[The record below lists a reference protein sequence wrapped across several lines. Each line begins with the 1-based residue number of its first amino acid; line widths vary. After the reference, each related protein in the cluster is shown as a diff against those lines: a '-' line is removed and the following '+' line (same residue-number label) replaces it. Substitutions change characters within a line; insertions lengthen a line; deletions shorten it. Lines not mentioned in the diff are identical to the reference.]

1 MFSTDRNAALARL
14 ANFVPRAGRFYA
26 DNRNNDEGEGLRK
39 NVSMLSPYLRYRVIS
54 EEEVLRDV
62 LARHSLQASEKFV
75 QEVFWRAYFKGFLEA
90 RPAIWSNYLSELEK
104 LPRNKWYLKAIA
116 GETGIDCFDHWVKE
130 LIETGYLHNHARM
143 WFASI
148 WIFTLK
154 LPWELGAAFMYDH
167 LLDGDPASN
176 TLSWRWVGGLHTKG
190 KTYLARADNIAK
202 YTSGRFEPQGLASVA
217 MPLDEPPLPPVRG
230 LVQALSDAPE
240 GRFGLLVTQED
251 VSIEGVMANKPAAVM
266 VGEAGEER
274 ASHVT
279 EFVAGVLPS
288 THKRVSL
295 HDHEGIRFWCTAN
308 DLPVVVTPY
317 SPVGPTADAIA
328 ALQKALLVDGI
339 TVLQLR
345 RRYDT
350 LSWPHATK
358 GFFAMKEKIPSILG
372 KLGIGSSQAEL
383 F

>member
-1 MFSTDRNAALARL
+1 MFLPTRDDARL
-14 ANFVPRAGRFYA
+14 RLADFVPRAGRFYA
-26 DNRNNDEGEGLRK
+26 DNRNADEGTETRK
-39 NVSMLSPYLRYRVIS
+39 NVSMLSPYLRYRMIT
-54 EEEVLRDV
+54 EEDVLRAV

-90 RPAIWSNYLSELEK
+90 RPAIWTNYLAELEK

-116 GETGIDCFDHWVKE
+116 GETGIDCFDHWVRE

-154 LPWELGAAFMYDH
+154 LPWELGAAFMYHH

-190 KTYLARADNIAK
+190 KTYLARADNIVK
-202 YTSGRFEPQGLASVA
+202 YTDGRFDPKGLANVA
-217 MPLDEPPLPPVRG
+217 EPLDEPPLAAPRG
-230 LVQALSDAPE
+230 LTQALSEMPD
-240 GRFGLLVTQED
+240 GRYGLLVTQED
-251 VSIEGVMANKPAAVM
+251 VSVEALAANRPAATL
-266 VGEAGEER
+266 VGETTEER
-274 ASHVT
+274 AQHVM
-279 EFVAGVLPS
+279 EFVSAVLPAYQ
-288 THKRVSL
+288 KVSL
-295 HDHEGIRFWCTAN
+295 GDHAAIRFWCTAN

-317 SPVGPTADAIA
+317 APVGPTADAIA
-328 ALQKALLVDGI
+328 GLHKALATDGI

-350 LSWPHATK
+350 FSWPHATK
-358 GFFAMKEKIPSILG
+358 GFFAMKEKIPGILG